1 MRAKIPH
8 GESKLVR
15 KKGEGRFLT
24 QRRRSRQLGTAR
36 GNIGWS
42 DDEESQRRRTPVLR
56 REEVKRGPGRWVGE
70 RRWQKLGDD
79 GGTAGHDGGSATSR
93 VSARAGRERMWGRG
107 ELRGTRGLH
116 LGTRVTW
123 VGESWGRGRGLIV
136 LHAMGAGTT
145 VVGRGLV

>member
-70 RRWQKLGDD
+70 RGNHRGFLMRKAQAKL
-79 GGTAGHDGGSATSR
+79 
-93 VSARAGRERMWGRG
+93 
-107 ELRGTRGLH
+107 
-116 LGTRVTW
+116 
-123 VGESWGRGRGLIV
+123 
-136 LHAMGAGTT
+136 T
-145 VVGRGLV
+145 VVEAMAEARRRRWNGWARWW

>member
-36 GNIGWS
+36 GNFGWS
-42 DDEESQRRRTPVLR
+42 EDEESRRRRTPILR

-70 RRWQKLGDD
+70 RGNHRRFLMRKAQAKL
-79 GGTAGHDGGSATSR
+79 
-93 VSARAGRERMWGRG
+93 
-107 ELRGTRGLH
+107 
-116 LGTRVTW
+116 
-123 VGESWGRGRGLIV
+123 
-136 LHAMGAGTT
+136 T
-145 VVGRGLV
+145 VVEAMAEARRRRWNGWARWW